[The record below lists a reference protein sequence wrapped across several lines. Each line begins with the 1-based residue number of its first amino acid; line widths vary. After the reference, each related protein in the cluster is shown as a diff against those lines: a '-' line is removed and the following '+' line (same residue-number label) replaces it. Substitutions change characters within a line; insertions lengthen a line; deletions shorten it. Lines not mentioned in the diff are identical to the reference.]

1 MPKKELIGKVVSD
14 RMQKT
19 IVVAVET
26 LFAHPK
32 YEKPIIRTRKFKAHD
47 PEKRCKIGDQVKLQ
61 ECRPLSKTKRWI
73 VIDITKGDGEL
84 PTVDEVAAV

>member
-1 MPKKELIGKVVSD
+1 MPKKELVGKVVSD

-73 VIDITKGDGEL
+73 VTEITKGQV
-84 PTVDEVAAV
+84 PFVSIDEVIET

>member
-1 MPKKELIGKVVSD
+1 MPKKELIGKVISD

-19 IVVAVET
+19 IVVAVEI

-47 PEKRCKIGDQVKLQ
+47 PENRCKMGDQVTLQ

-73 VIDITKGDGEL
+73 VTNVSKGEGVMEAIN
-84 PTVDEVAAV
+84 EVEAV